1 VSSIKPNGCGGEV
14 YGGEEV
20 SGGLVVARCD
30 GAELLEF
37 GEEVLNEVARLV
49 DVVVVFAGQ
58 AAICL
63 WRDHNVF
70 AGRDERHDDPLVG
83 VEGLV
88 SNQRVGLHR
97 GQQVVGADEI
107 MRLSAGQEEVDR
119 VTECVGQDVDF
130 GAQSTARSPNRL
142 VLADF
147 FSAPA
152 LC

>member
-1 VSSIKPNGCGGEV
+1 M
-14 YGGEEV
+14 
-20 SGGLVVARCD
+20 
-30 GAELLEF
+30 
-37 GEEVLNEVARLV
+37 V

-63 WRDHNVF
+63 GWDHNGF
-70 AGRDERHDDPLVG
+70 AGRGKRHDDPLVG